1 MTKTSSPNL
10 TRLTYHRIYTDSQG
24 DSHFD
29 VVTVEQS
36 LARAAPPAAPFYVS
50 EDRAASKYRFYTFE
64 PGWIGELHP
73 APTRQFLALLSGE
86 VEMETTDGTV
96 RRFSPGDLVLL
107 EDTSGKGHVT
117 RNVGDGYSTFLVVP
131 APAP

>member
-1 MTKTSSPNL
+1 MTEAQSTNL
-10 TRLTYHRIYTDSQG
+10 TRVTYHRIYTDPRG

-36 LARAAPPAAPFYVS
+36 LVQAAPPAAQFYVS
-50 EDRAASKYRFYTFE
+50 EDRPASKYRFYTFE

-73 APTRQFLALLSGE
+73 APTRQFLALLSGA

-96 RRFSPGDLVLL
+96 RRFASGDLVLL

-117 RNVGDGYSTFLVVP
+117 RNVGDGYAMYLVVP
-131 APAP
+131 VHEE

>member
-1 MTKTSSPNL
+1 MTQPSPP
-10 TRLTYHRIYTDSQG
+10 TISQVSYHRIYTDSQG
-24 DSHFD
+24 ESHFD
-29 VVTVEQS
+29 TVTVEQS

-50 EDRAASKYRFYTFE
+50 DDGPASKYRFYTFE

-73 APTRQFLALLSGE
+73 VPTRQFLALMSGT

-96 RRFSPGDLVLL
+96 RRLGPGDLVLL

-117 RNVGDGYSTFLVVP
+117 RNIGDGYATFLVIPVP
-131 APAP
+131 AA